1 MQDHGSLLPEVE
13 VLKVLEFAEDHSE
26 NAVRQILR
34 DFEKLT
40 AFGAALSRDHRLVG
54 MKSLTFQQRAVWQ
67 MYGLIDHR
75 RGVKVQ
81 GENCQ
86 GLSTSFPLTA
96 SVFRRVVHTSFS
108 STSEYLMP
116 NTKTLDSVLETHAVL
131 LDTCFAMQS
140 GFAEFVRDHE
150 SVFTRNPILVPTLV
164 IKELER
170 LAGDGT
176 DNCQATARQRLTAL
190 TQLIDTKQAQ
200 IRGENCDVFADQ
212 VIQRVVEQHM
222 LSRDIVVLTNDA
234 PLMRDLRA
242 KLKKESVRSRKSL
255 EVIKLHARTQKA
267 IFFRPRNMEAGFS
280 AAGNRNGHGSPDSMG
295 VNPVRQHAPRAFR
308 IESNVAMI
316 SEKRLPAGDKQ
327 DTGSSLKCSDGTL
340 VVLGK
345 QLAAGGEG
353 AVFEIVGRSEVCK
366 LYFPDKLTE
375 ARRDKIELMVS
386 HGFVRRGICW
396 PLASVADAAG
406 VFRGFLMPRAS
417 GQPLGH
423 TLFLPHQLQ
432 RIRPD
437 WTRKDSVSL
446 ALHIL
451 YCIEALHRINV
462 LIGDINPQNILFA
475 APDEV
480 YIVDCDSFQVEGFPC
495 PVGTVN
501 FTAPEIQGQDYGT
514 FLRTNEHELFA
525 VATLL
530 FMILFPGKC
539 PYSHAGGEDGA
550 TNIRKMEFSYTSD
563 WSTNPNSAPKGVWM
577 YCWGHLSG
585 PLKRAFAHS
594 FQRDH
599 FGEPRITVQ
608 EWIRLLKRYQRDLND
623 SSQVFVGPRP
633 KVGYDL
639 QIMPR
644 SKRFKPG
651 EEHLIP
657 ADGSTGFDR
666 LLSYMERGHRN
677 NERSSGPSSLS
688 SRSSTAAVKPHVSSI
703 GTAVK
708 PEVFNQQATQDAIHA
723 ISSRTFRICVTV
735 CIVAVIA
742 TVIANTWYPSKLI
755 IGLGSL
761 ISLGALA
768 AAFNRTLNESQYYS
782 LPGSRYS
789 NGDHRCI
796 HCGHRSSQGRGIKV
810 YKSDQNDSTT
820 KHDCGK
826 CSKNL
831 FTS

>member
-1 MQDHGSLLPEVE
+1 MESRVQAEESQSL
-13 VLKVLEFAEDHSE
+13 S
-26 NAVRQILR
+26 
-34 DFEKLT
+34 
-40 AFGAALSRDHRLVG
+40 
-54 MKSLTFQQRAVWQ
+54 
-67 MYGLIDHR
+67 ID
-75 RGVKVQ
+75 V
-81 GENCQ
+81 
-86 GLSTSFPLTA
+86 FTA
-96 SVFRRVVHTSFS
+96 SVFRILRGSFNE
-108 STSEYLMP
+108 TWEFLMA
-116 NTKTLDSVLETHAVL
+116 NTKTLGSVLETHAVL

-140 GFAEFVRDHE
+140 GFAEFVRDHA
-150 SVFTRNPILVPTLV
+150 SVFAKNPILVPTLV
-164 IKELER
+164 VKELER
-170 LAGDGT
+170 LASDGT
-176 DNCQATARQRLTAL
+176 DTCQATARQGLTAL
-190 TQLIDTKQAQ
+190 TKLIKTRQAQ
-200 IRGENCDVFADQ
+200 IRGESSDVFADQ

-234 PLMRDLRA
+234 PLMRDLHA

-255 EVIKLHARTQKA
+255 KVIKLHAKTQKA
-267 IFFRPRNMEAGFS
+267 IFFRPRNMEAGFT
-280 AAGNRNGHGSPDSMG
+280 AASDRNGHVAPDTMG
-295 VNPVRQHAPRAFR
+295 VNPVRQHAPRVFR
-308 IESNVAMI
+308 IAPKVARI
-316 SEKRLPAGDKQ
+316 SKKRLPAGDKPG
-327 DTGSSLKCSDGTL
+327 TGSSLKCSDGTP

-353 AVFEIVGRSEVCK
+353 MVFEIVGRSEVCK

-375 ARRDKIELMVS
+375 ARRDKIELMTS
-386 HGFVRRGICW
+386 HKFVRRGICW
-396 PLASVADAAG
+396 PIASVADSAG

-423 TLFLPHQLQ
+423 TLFLPHQLP
-432 RIRPD
+432 RMRPD
-437 WTRKDSVSL
+437 WTRRESVSL

-451 YCIEALHRINV
+451 YCLEDLHRINV

-623 SSQVFVGPRP
+623 SSQVFVGPCP

-666 LLSYMERGHRN
+666 LLSYMDRGHRDN
-677 NERSSGPSSLS
+677 GRSAGLASVS
-688 SRSSTAAVKPHVSSI
+688 SRSST
-703 GTAVK
+703 TAVK
-708 PEVFNQQATQDAIHA
+708 PYVSSIVTAVKSEVFDMQATQDAIRA
-723 ISSRTFRICVTV
+723 ISRQTFRTCVTV
-735 CIVAVIA
+735 CIVAAIV
-742 TVIANTWYPSKLI
+742 TVIANIWYPSKLI

-761 ISLGALA
+761 ISLGVFA
-768 AAFNRTLNESQYYS
+768 AAFRQTLTLSEYYS
-782 LPGSRYS
+782 LPGSKYS

-796 HCGHRSSQGRGIKV
+796 HCGNRASQGRGINV
-810 YKSDQNDSTT
+810 RESDQNSSV
-820 KHDCGK
+820 KLHDCSK

>member
-1 MQDHGSLLPEVE
+1 M
-13 VLKVLEFAEDHSE
+13 A
-26 NAVRQILR
+26 
-34 DFEKLT
+34 
-40 AFGAALSRDHRLVG
+40 
-54 MKSLTFQQRAVWQ
+54 
-67 MYGLIDHR
+67 
-75 RGVKVQ
+75 
-81 GENCQ
+81 
-86 GLSTSFPLTA
+86 
-96 SVFRRVVHTSFS
+96 
-108 STSEYLMP
+108 
-116 NTKTLDSVLETHAVL
+116 NTNTLDSVLETHAVL

-140 GFAEFVRDHE
+140 GFGAFVRDHE
-150 SVFTRNPILVPTLV
+150 SVFAKNPILVPTLV

-170 LAGDGT
+170 LASEGT
-176 DNCQATARQRLTAL
+176 DNCQATARQGLTAL

-200 IRGENCDVFADQ
+200 IRGESCDVFADQ

-267 IFFRPRNMEAGFS
+267 TFFRPLNMEAGLS
-280 AAGNRNGHGSPDSMG
+280 EVGSRNGHSSPDPMG
-295 VNPVRQHAPRAFR
+295 GNPVRQSAPKAFR
-308 IESNVAMI
+308 IASNVGRI
-316 SEKRLPAGDKQ
+316 SDKTLPGGEKPE
-327 DTGSSLKCSDGTL
+327 TGSTLRCSDGRS

-345 QLAAGGEG
+345 QLASGGEG
-353 AVFEIVGRSEVCK
+353 TVFEIVGRSEVCK

-375 ARRDKIELMVS
+375 ARRDKIGLMVS
-386 HGFVRRGICW
+386 DGFVRRGICW

-432 RIRPD
+432 RMRPD
-437 WTRKDSVSL
+437 GTRKESVSL

-451 YCIEALHRINV
+451 YCLEALHRMNV
-462 LIGDINPQNILFA
+462 LVGDINPQNILFA
-475 APDEV
+475 APDEI

-514 FLRTNEHELFA
+514 FLRTYEHELFA
-525 VATLL
+525 IATLL

-539 PYSHAGGEDGA
+539 PYSHAGGTDGA

-608 EWIRLLKRYQRDLND
+608 EWIRLLKRYQADLND
-623 SSQVFVGPRP
+623 SSQVFMGPRP

-666 LLSYMERGHRN
+666 LLSYMERGHMN
-677 NERSSGPSSLS
+677 IERSSGPSSLS
-688 SRSSTAAVKPHVSSI
+688 MRSSTAPVKAHVSSVS
-703 GTAVK
+703 TAVK
-708 PEVFNQQATQDAIHA
+708 PEVFDMQATQNAINEIARH
-723 ISSRTFRICVTV
+723 TFRTCITV
-735 CIVAVIA
+735 AIGAVIA
-742 TVIANTWYPSKLI
+742 TVTANSRYPSKLI

-761 ISLGALA
+761 ISLGAFA

-782 LPGSRYS
+782 LPGAKYS

-796 HCGHRSSQGRGIKV
+796 HCGHRSSQGRGTKV

-820 KHDCGK
+820 KHECCK

>member
-1 MQDHGSLLPEVE
+1 MV
-13 VLKVLEFAEDHSE
+13 
-26 NAVRQILR
+26 
-34 DFEKLT
+34 
-40 AFGAALSRDHRLVG
+40 
-54 MKSLTFQQRAVWQ
+54 
-67 MYGLIDHR
+67 
-75 RGVKVQ
+75 
-81 GENCQ
+81 
-86 GLSTSFPLTA
+86 
-96 SVFRRVVHTSFS
+96 
-108 STSEYLMP
+108 
-116 NTKTLDSVLETHAVL
+116 NTKTLESVLETHAVL

-150 SVFTRNPILVPTLV
+150 LTFARNPILVPTLV
-164 IKELER
+164 INELKQ
-170 LAGDGT
+170 LASEGT
-176 DNCQATARQRLTAL
+176 ENCRTTARQRLNAL
-190 TQLIDTKQAQ
+190 TQLIDTKRAQ

-242 KLKKESVRSRKSL
+242 KLKRESVRTRKSL

-267 IFFRPRNMEAGFS
+267 TFFRPRKT
-280 AAGNRNGHGSPDSMG
+280 AAGGVTVGITNGPGLPASMPA
-295 VNPVRQHAPRAFR
+295 NPARQHAAQAFR
-308 IESNVAMI
+308 IESKVVQT
-316 SEKRLPAGDKQ
+316 SEKRLPVVNQSG
-327 DTGSSLKCSDGTL
+327 TGSSLKCTDGTV

-345 QLAAGGEG
+345 QLAAGAEG
-353 AVFEIVGRSEVCK
+353 AVFEIVGRPEVCK

-375 ARRDKIELMVS
+375 SRRDKIQLMIS
-386 HGFVRRGICW
+386 HKLVRRGICW
-396 PLASVADAAG
+396 PIASVSDAAG

-423 TLFLPHQLQ
+423 TLFLPQQFQ
-432 RIRPD
+432 RTRPD
-437 WTRKDSVSL
+437 WTRKQSVTL

-451 YCIEALHRINV
+451 YCLEDLHRINV
-462 LIGDINPQNILFA
+462 LVGDINPQNILFA

-480 YIVDCDSFQVEGFPC
+480 FIVDCDSFQVEGFPC

-525 VATLL
+525 IATLL
-530 FMILFPGKC
+530 FMVLFPGKC
-539 PYSHAGGEDGA
+539 PYSHAGGGDGA
-550 TNIRKMEFSYTSD
+550 SNIRKMEFSYTSD
-563 WSTNPNSAPKGVWM
+563 WSANPNTAPKGVWM

-585 PLKRAFAHS
+585 GLKRAFAQS

-666 LLSYMERGHRN
+666 LLSYMERGSRYE
-677 NERSSGPSSLS
+677 ERSVRPTRVPP
-688 SRSSTAAVKPHVSSI
+688 RSSTTPAKPRTSNVRPV
-703 GTAVK
+703 AK
-708 PEVFNQQATQDAIHA
+708 AEVFDMQATQTAIKEMTRQNFW
-723 ISSRTFRICVTV
+723 S
-735 CIVAVIA
+735 CITIAVVAVIA
-742 TVIANTWYPSKLI
+742 TMAANAVYPSKVI

-761 ISLGALA
+761 IALGAFA
-768 AAFNRTLNESQYYS
+768 AAFNRTLNEKEYYS
-782 LPGSRYS
+782 LPGAKYS

-796 HCGHRSSQGRGIKV
+796 HCGHRGTHGRAIKV
-810 YKSDQNDSTT
+810 HQPDQNNST
-820 KHDCGK
+820 KLHDCVQ

-831 FTS
+831 FSS